1 MSWVG
6 DLLSGPSWPL
16 ALILIYPL
24 AAVLAIE
31 LASGLDSSDKFLAGV
46 VRQAAYGL
54 LPTGAIWLILT
65 RLAGNPPEN
74 TAVRVAET
82 GFTLVALYLVLK
94 VAQGVLAWLI
104 GNEHRAPKLLLDT
117 VRILLAL
124 LWSAVVVSRIWNIDL
139 GSLIAAMGVGSIVL
153 GFALQEYLGNLLAGL
168 ELLSARKFE
177 IGDWLLVDG
186 RPQKVVAFDWR
197 SATLID
203 AENTTTVVANSS
215 LAKGNLVIEARAD
228 EAAWAKV
235 PLTLW
240 VDIPPEEA
248 RAAILE
254 VAASMPGLPAG
265 MNPRCLVTGI
275 ADQRVSYLVWLPIAD
290 PSSSL
295 GPKDEFLSRLWYVA
309 QRRGLRL
316 EHPRDPVKPP
326 SGRRLIEESGVL
338 RRHPDVL
345 ASVAEPGALHRYR
358 RGEVLLAEGSVPGYA
373 FIVAAGSL
381 AVLVRRGDDFSR
393 LETLEA
399 GNLLLMQE
407 TINGTASPL
416 RVVADSN
423 ADVVAIPRAALLA
436 AMHEH
441 PEFAR
446 DIGAL
451 AETRRQAVAALQ
463 RGVRRV
469 A

>member
-153 GFALQEYLGNLLAGL
+153 GFAL
-168 ELLSARKFE
+168 
-177 IGDWLLVDG
+177 
-186 RPQKVVAFDWR
+186 
-197 SATLID
+197 
-203 AENTTTVVANSS
+203 
-215 LAKGNLVIEARAD
+215 
-228 EAAWAKV
+228 
-235 PLTLW
+235 
-240 VDIPPEEA
+240 
-248 RAAILE
+248 
-254 VAASMPGLPAG
+254 
-265 MNPRCLVTGI
+265 
-275 ADQRVSYLVWLPIAD
+275 
-290 PSSSL
+290 
-295 GPKDEFLSRLWYVA
+295 
-309 QRRGLRL
+309 
-316 EHPRDPVKPP
+316 
-326 SGRRLIEESGVL
+326 
-338 RRHPDVL
+338 
-345 ASVAEPGALHRYR
+345 
-358 RGEVLLAEGSVPGYA
+358 
-373 FIVAAGSL
+373 
-381 AVLVRRGDDFSR
+381 
-393 LETLEA
+393 
-399 GNLLLMQE
+399 
-407 TINGTASPL
+407 
-416 RVVADSN
+416 
-423 ADVVAIPRAALLA
+423 
-436 AMHEH
+436 
-441 PEFAR
+441 
-446 DIGAL
+446 
-451 AETRRQAVAALQ
+451 
-463 RGVRRV
+463 
-469 A
+469 